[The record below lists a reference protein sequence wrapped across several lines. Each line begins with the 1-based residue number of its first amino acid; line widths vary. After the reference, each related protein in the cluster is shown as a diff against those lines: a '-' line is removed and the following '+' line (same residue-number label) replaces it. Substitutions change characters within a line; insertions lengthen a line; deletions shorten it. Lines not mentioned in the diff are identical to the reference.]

1 MDTICTLHG
10 FFFIYI
16 LFYLKNFLKNII
28 YFWLC
33 WVFIAISGLSLVAA
47 NGSYSSFVAVSGLLI
62 AVASL
67 VEHGL

>member
-16 LFYLKNFLKNII
+16 LFYLKNIFKNII

-33 WVFIAISGLSLVAA
+33 WVFIAISRLSLVAA